1 MGGDGGVGALAG
13 GHLGDEVVGNLG
25 EVLDASLTV
34 TPVSDLNCSATLR
47 KTGSRLESVHTK
59 IEPVAPAAEELL
71 PDDEDADVE
80 GESLLPHAD
89 RTPMAAT
96 LRLPRSIERRVM
108 SDMGS
113 HLSRQLDPHRRASV
127 LASGGHF
134 VVTALQADAILAKSF
149 MGVQSV

>member
-1 MGGDGGVGALAG
+1 M
-13 GHLGDEVVGNLG
+13 
-25 EVLDASLTV
+25 
-34 TPVSDLNCSATLR
+34 
-47 KTGSRLESVHTK
+47 ESVHTK

-96 LRLPRSIERRVM
+96 LRLPRSIERRIM

-113 HLSRQLDPHRRASV
+113 HLSRQLDAHRRARV
-127 LASGGHF
+127 LTLGGHF

-149 MGVQSV
+149 MGVQGV

>member
-1 MGGDGGVGALAG
+1 
-13 GHLGDEVVGNLG
+13 
-25 EVLDASLTV
+25 
-34 TPVSDLNCSATLR
+34 
-47 KTGSRLESVHTK
+47 LESVHTK